1 MSEEKKLRYAFFL
14 GCVAPNRYP
23 QIEVSIRAVFEHLGA
38 ELLEMEGASCCPAPG
53 VFRAFHIP
61 TWLVIA
67 ARNLTI
73 AEELGVDVI
82 TGCNGCYGTLRDAWY
97 ELLHEPEKKKM
108 VNEHLAKVGRKFKGS
123 IEPKHVV
130 QALYLDMGLDYLR
143 GFIKHK
149 FKDLK
154 VAVHYGCHI
163 VKPSEKRPWNG
174 EYECPTFL
182 DEIVELTGAK
192 SIDYKDKFMC
202 CGAGGAVRTAVKEVA
217 ADFSREKLVNIRD
230 AGADIIIDCCPFC
243 HLQLD
248 LGQME
253 ANNYYKDIIGEQFK
267 IPVIYITQLLGL
279 SFGIDPYRL
288 GLIKTHELKGVSP
301 FIPIEPFMAKVREEL
316 IMEGVK

>member
-1 MSEEKKLRYAFFL
+1 MSEEIKWRYAFFL

-23 QIEVSIRAVFEHLGA
+23 MIESSIRAVFDHLGA
-38 ELLEMEGASCCPAPG
+38 EILELEGASCCPAPG

-97 ELLHEPEKKKM
+97 ELLHEPELKKM
-108 VNEHLAKVGRKFKGS
+108 VNGHLEKVGRKFKGS
-123 IEPKHVV
+123 IEPKHIV
-130 QALYLDMGLDYLR
+130 QALYQDMGLEYLK
-143 GFIKHK
+143 GFVKHK

-163 VKPSEKRPWNG
+163 LKPSDKRPWG
-174 EYECPTFL
+174 GDYENPRFL
-182 DEIVELTGAK
+182 DEIVEITGAK

-230 AGADIIIDCCPFC
+230 SGADIIIDCCPFC

-267 IPVIYITQLLGL
+267 VPVVYLTQLLGL
-279 SFGIDPYRL
+279 SFGIDPNEL
-288 GLIKTHELKGVSP
+288 GLIKNHDLKGVSP
-301 FIPIEPFMAKVREEL
+301 FIPIDSFIEKVKEEL
-316 IMEGVK
+316 I

>member
-1 MSEEKKLRYAFFL
+1 MDEKKLRYGFFL

-23 QIEVSIRAVFEHLGA
+23 MIEASIRAVFDHLGA
-38 ELLEMEGASCCPAPG
+38 EILELEGASCCPAPG

-73 AEELGVDVI
+73 AEELGVDVV

-97 ELLHEPEKKKM
+97 ELQHEPELKKM
-108 VNEHLAKVGRKFKGS
+108 VNEHLGKVGRVFKGS

-130 QALYLDMGLDYLR
+130 QILYQDMGMDFLKD
-143 GFIKHK
+143 FVKHK
-149 FKDLK
+149 FSDLK

-163 VKPSEKRPWNG
+163 IKPSDKRPWDG
-174 EYECPTFL
+174 ECEYPTFL
-182 DEIVELTGAK
+182 DEIVEITGAK
-192 SIDYKDKFMC
+192 SIDYKDKLMC
-202 CGAGGAVRTAVKEVA
+202 CGAGGAVRTAVKEVS
-217 ADFSREKLVNIRD
+217 ADFSREKLSNIRD

-253 ANNYYKDIIGEQFK
+253 ANNVYKDIIGEQFK
-267 IPVIYITQLLGL
+267 IPVVYITQLLGL
-279 SFGIDPYRL
+279 AFGIDPNSL
-288 GLIKTHELKGVSP
+288 GLIKNHELSGVSP
-301 FIPIEPFMAKVREEL
+301 FIPIEPYFPVCC
-316 IMEGVK
+316 